1 MENFEDIVSLANKEN
16 DIELKYD
23 LERNVNLVSFSY
35 GKIDISFNEKLNK
48 NFIKILTERLLLLDR
63 RQMDNFIKSKLR

>member
-35 GKIDISFNEKLNK
+35 GSRYKF
-48 NFIKILTERLLLLDR
+48 
-63 RQMDNFIKSKLR
+63 

>member
-23 LERNVNLVSFSY
+23 LERNVNLVVLVT
-35 GKIDISFNEKLNK
+35 GK
-48 NFIKILTERLLLLDR
+48 
-63 RQMDNFIKSKLR
+63 